1 MSIKNY
7 FNNVWLPY
15 TQMKHAALPPLVTKT
30 KNCKIILND
39 GTKLIDGIASWWS
52 VCHGYNHP
60 YIIKKT
66 QKQLKKMPHIMF
78 AGLANKP
85 AYSLANKLSNF
96 VNRADKNKKLTKVFF
111 SDSGSTAV
119 EVAIKM
125 AIQYFFNQ
133 NEKTTKNKI
142 LSFTNGYHGDTV
154 GGMSLCDPSSGMHKK
169 FAKILPKQFIQNIPN
184 NQEGLALFEYF
195 INKNHQNI
203 AALIIEPLLQCAGGM
218 KFHDPNILEKIT
230 QIAQKN
236 NILVIFDECATG
248 FYRLG
253 KKFAFYYTN
262 ITPDILLVGKAL
274 TGGIMTLAATITN
287 QEIYDKF
294 LDDSIDKALMHGPT
308 FMGNPLACAAA
319 NASLDLFIKHDYS
332 QKAQKIEQIFTEELA
347 EFKQHQL
354 IKDIRIKGAV
364 ATLQLHDVN
373 WDFIFL
379 LRKKLL
385 AQKIWLRPFADVIYF
400 MPPLTI
406 SKKEI
411 KQLVKATK
419 QALAEIKSSI

>member
-1 MSIKNY
+1 MSIKTY

-15 TQMKHAALPPLVTKT
+15 TQMKHVDLPPLAIKT
-30 KNCKIILND
+30 KGCKITLND

-66 QKQLKKMPHIMF
+66 KQQLKKMPHVMF

-85 AYSLANKLSNF
+85 AYQLANKLTNF
-96 VNRADKNKKLTKVFF
+96 VNRPDHHKKLAKVFF

-125 AIQYFFNQ
+125 AVQYFFNQ
-133 NEKTTKNKI
+133 DEKTTKNKI
-142 LSFTNGYHGDTV
+142 LSFTNGYHGDTI
-154 GGMSLCDPSSGMHKK
+154 GSMSLCDSASGMHKK
-169 FAKILPKQFIQNIPN
+169 FAKILPKQFSQKIPHDQKELVKFTN
-184 NQEGLALFEYF
+184 FITKNQ
-195 INKNHQNI
+195 KNI

-218 KFHDPNILEKIT
+218 KFHNPDILEKIT
-230 QIAQKN
+230 KIAQEN

-253 KKFAFYYTN
+253 KKFAFYHTN

-287 QEIYDKF
+287 EDIYNKF

-319 NASLDLFIKHDYS
+319 NASLDLFIKNDYS
-332 QKAQKIEQIFTEELA
+332 QKAQQIEKVFTEELA
-347 EFKQHQL
+347 EFKQYKL
-354 IKDIRIKGAV
+354 IKNIRIKGAV

-373 WDFIFL
+373 WDFIFT

-411 KQLVKATK
+411 ITLVKATK
-419 QALAEIKSSI
+419 QALAEV